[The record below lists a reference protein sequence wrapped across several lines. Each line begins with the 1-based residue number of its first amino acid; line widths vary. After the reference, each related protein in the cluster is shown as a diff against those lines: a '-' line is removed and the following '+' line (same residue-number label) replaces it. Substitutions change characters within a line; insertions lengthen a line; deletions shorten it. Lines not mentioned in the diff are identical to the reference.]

1 MYHLIVAVMQTG
13 ADVGIF
19 DLYGDENFW
28 KGYIAS
34 ALITFPIVL
43 VICSIYKAVAIN
55 KMKDQ
60 LDQVNKRRVD
70 AETLAVRRL
79 KHLSDRLNEI
89 KVPAAKTEKPPAA
102 VGHGPNEAEEPPLT
116 NMRQAKEQYAQ
127 GMRYSEGDGVE
138 KDLEQAV
145 RYFRKAADAGYAPA
159 QFVMGACCHTGS
171 GMEADPAQAAEWYRK
186 AAEQG
191 HAEAQFN
198 LGACYAS
205 GYGVKKDPDRAI
217 DWYRKAAAQGN
228 EDAQAALREIAPP
241 IFRVNV

>member
-1 MYHLIVAVMQTG
+1 MYHLIVAAMQVG
-13 ADVGIF
+13 GDVGIF

-43 VICSIYKAVAIN
+43 VICSIYKAAAIN

-60 LDQVNKRRVD
+60 LAQVDKRVK
-70 AETLAVRRL
+70 RL
-79 KHLSDRLNEI
+79 GDRLDEI
-89 KVPAAKTEKPPAA
+89 KPAA
-102 VGHGPNEAEEPPLT
+102 VKTQKRPTAGGHESDDAENPSQSK
-116 NMRQAKEQYAQ
+116 MRQAEEQYAQ

-145 RYFRKAADAGYAPA
+145 RYFRKAADAGHAPA
-159 QFVMGACCHTGS
+159 QFVMAACFHTGY
-171 GMEADPAQAAEWYRK
+171 GVEADPALAVEWYRK

-217 DWYRKAAAQGN
+217 DWYRNAAAQDN
-228 EDAQAALREIAPP
+228 EDAKAALREIAPP
-241 IFRVNV
+241 IFRVNA

>member
-1 MYHLIVAVMQTG
+1 MYLMIGGSFFESVFKLYETDFFWQSYVAT
-13 ADVGIF
+13 
-19 DLYGDENFW
+19 
-28 KGYIAS
+28 
-34 ALITFPIVL
+34 ALVTIPIVL
-43 VICSIYKAVAIN
+43 LILLIYNSKIN

-60 LDQVNKRRVD
+60 LAQVDKRVKLLSDWVDKRVK
-70 AETLAVRRL
+70 L
-79 KHLSDRLNEI
+79 LSDRLNGI
-89 KVPAAKTEKPPAA
+89 KAPAAKTEKPPVDRPAA

-116 NMRQAKEQYAQ
+116 NMRQAEEQYAQ

-145 RYFRKAADAGYAPA
+145 RCFRKAADAGYAPA
-159 QFVMGACCHTGS
+159 QFVMAACFHTGY
-171 GMEADPAQAAEWYRK
+171 GVDEDPAQAAEWYRK

-205 GYGVKKDPDRAI
+205 GYGVKKDPDQAI

-228 EDAQAALREIAPP
+228 EDAKAALREIAPP
-241 IFRVNV
+241 IFRVNA